1 MPPTFRRSELV
12 DWFQEHYPA
21 VKPNTVTAHITA
33 ATVNSH
39 SRHHYPGGDQHLIF
53 KRSDGL
59 LLRYDASRHGR
70 WDRHGDL
77 IPGNVA
83 DQPAG
88 DVLNERVEPNQV
100 RRTSPRTPRPAPP
113 FTSSPDA
120 RAEIGRTLEL
130 LAVGLAPFVGQRM
143 REVRGTN
150 WYDTFRGRNDAPG
163 LEQALKDPRFLLRV
177 MVEAWDAF
185 SPPLSRRERSYV
197 FELKD
202 TGNAWAHYDELT
214 LDDVDR
220 ALDSIERLL
229 TPIEA
234 EVAARA
240 RQARIE
246 LRRRRDS

>member
-1 MPPTFRRSELV
+1 
-12 DWFQEHYPA
+12 
-21 VKPNTVTAHITA
+21 
-33 ATVNSH
+33 
-39 SRHHYPGGDQHLIF
+39 
-53 KRSDGL
+53 
-59 LLRYDASRHGR
+59 
-70 WDRHGDL
+70 
-77 IPGNVA
+77 
-83 DQPAG
+83 
-88 DVLNERVEPNQV
+88 
-100 RRTSPRTPRPAPP
+100 
-113 FTSSPDA
+113 
-120 RAEIGRTLEL
+120 
-130 LAVGLAPFVGQRM
+130 M